1 MQKLTQ
7 KYVIAHLVTDLPD
20 GYEYSMA
27 DWPLHVTLADVF
39 AIDGDPND
47 LLVDLSKQLSAHSTV
62 KSEVVGEEWFGED
75 RSVYVKLLNKTDEL
89 QQLHETILAVLQR
102 HNVKF
107 NSPEYTKEGF
117 RPHSTVQK
125 NGRLELNDVVMFD
138 SVTLI
143 DMFPDENPTRRRI
156 LGTVHFS

>member
-1 MQKLTQ
+1 MQKFTQ
-7 KYVIAHLVTDLPD
+7 KYTIVHLLNDLPV

-47 LLVDLSKQLSAHSTV
+47 LLVDLKEQLSTHSTV

-75 RSVYVKLLNKTDEL
+75 RSVHVKLLNKTVEL
-89 QQLHETILAVLQR
+89 QQLHETILAILQSY
-102 HNVKF
+102 NVKF
-107 NSPEYTKEGF
+107 NSPEYTREGF

-125 NGRLELNDVVMFD
+125 NGQLELSDVVTFD
-138 SVTLI
+138 SITLI
-143 DMFPDENPTRRRI
+143 DMFPNEDPAQRRI

>member
-7 KYVIAHLVTDLPD
+7 KYTIVHLLNDLPV

-27 DWPLHVTLADVF
+27 NWPLHVTLADVF
-39 AIDGDPND
+39 AIGGDLND
-47 LLVDLSKQLSAHSTV
+47 LLADLKEQLSARSTV

-75 RSVYVKLLNKTDEL
+75 GSVHVKLLDKTAEL
-89 QQLHETILAVLQR
+89 QQLHETILAVLER
-102 HNVKF
+102 YNVKF

-117 RPHSTVQK
+117 RPHSTVQED
-125 NGRLELNDVVMFD
+125 GQLELNDIVTFD
-138 SVTLI
+138 SITLI
-143 DMFPDENPTRRRI
+143 DMFPNEDPAQRRI